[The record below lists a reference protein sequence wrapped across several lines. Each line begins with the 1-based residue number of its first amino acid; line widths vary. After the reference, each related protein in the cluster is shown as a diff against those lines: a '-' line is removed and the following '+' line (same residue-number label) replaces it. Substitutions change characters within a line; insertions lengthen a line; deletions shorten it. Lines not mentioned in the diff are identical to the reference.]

1 MEELKWDERGLIP
14 VVVQDERTKDV
25 VMVAY
30 MNREAFDLTLA
41 TRKAHY
47 FSRSRQK
54 IWLKGETSG
63 HFQEVKSIRL
73 DCDNDTLLL
82 LVEQKVAACHA
93 GYWSCFYRA
102 WDSEWKIVGQKV
114 FDEKAVY
121 SNSPADGTKEGREDG
136 R

>member
-1 MEELKWDERGLIP
+1 MEEIKWDERGLVP

-30 MNREAFDLTLA
+30 MNKEAFDLTLK
-41 TRKAHY
+41 TKKAHY
-47 FSRSRQK
+47 YSRSRQK

-82 LVEQKVAACHA
+82 IVDQKVAACHT

-102 WDSEWKIVGQKV
+102 WENEWKVVGEKV

-121 SNSPADGTKEGREDG
+121 DRATSDNSKGGPKDGP
-136 R
+136 

>member
-1 MEELKWDERGLIP
+1 MEELKFVEKGLIP

-30 MNREAFDLTLA
+30 MNKEAFDLTLK
-41 TRKAHY
+41 TNKAHY
-47 FSRSRQK
+47 YSRSRQK

-63 HFQEVKSIRL
+63 HFQQVKSIRL

-82 LVEQKVAACHA
+82 VVDQKVAACHT
-93 GYWSCFYRA
+93 GYFSCFYRS
-102 WDSEWKIVGQKV
+102 WENEWKVIGEKV

-121 SNSPADGTKEGREDG
+121 SESSKDEPKGGPKDGP
-136 R
+136 